1 MEGTMDFMI
10 IFNLVIGIYALYAG
24 ITGKGAAYKNDYPKK
39 IQAEANALM
48 RKFLLIA
55 GPIMIAGSA
64 IEYFKVFGDFSSMIG
79 LITIGILLVMV
90 VGYIIIFRRRYG
102 KYL

>member
-39 IQAEANALM
+39 IQAEANA
-48 RKFLLIA
+48 
-55 GPIMIAGSA
+55 
-64 IEYFKVFGDFSSMIG
+64 
-79 LITIGILLVMV
+79 
-90 VGYIIIFRRRYG
+90 
-102 KYL
+102 